1 MGMFGYM
8 TELPSVRVFDA
19 AAYAS
24 DDQPSINYI
33 YIYIFGANEVF
44 SEV

>member
-24 DDQPSINYI
+24 DDLQFNYL
-33 YIYIFGANEVF
+33 YLYLFGANEVF
-44 SEV
+44 